1 MLTREQ
7 IIKNLIDLEPYAF
20 AMSGRE
26 MKESLEYAI
35 EVLMNDEDEYK
46 KGFVAG
52 LDRAKQM
59 LEKVNNDYE

>member
-7 IIKNLIDLEPYAF
+7 VIKNLIDLKPYAF

-26 MKESLEYAI
+26 MEESLEYAI